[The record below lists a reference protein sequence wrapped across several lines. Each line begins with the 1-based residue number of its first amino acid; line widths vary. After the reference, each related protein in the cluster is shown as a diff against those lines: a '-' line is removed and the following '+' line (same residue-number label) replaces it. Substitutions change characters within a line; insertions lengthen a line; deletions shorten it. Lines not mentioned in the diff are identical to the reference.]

1 MKCLFDTTYL
11 SKTLKCSIEIKCM
24 YIWSCISSRNWY
36 LSVKEEL
43 TKIEVKN
50 SKYDPAVF
58 HYYVKDELQ
67 GVLAVPILM
76 TFAG

>member
-1 MKCLFDTTYL
+1 
-11 SKTLKCSIEIKCM
+11 M
-24 YIWSCISSRNWY
+24 YIWSCTFFRNLY

-67 GVLAVPILM
+67 RVLATHIDD
-76 TFAG
+76 FC